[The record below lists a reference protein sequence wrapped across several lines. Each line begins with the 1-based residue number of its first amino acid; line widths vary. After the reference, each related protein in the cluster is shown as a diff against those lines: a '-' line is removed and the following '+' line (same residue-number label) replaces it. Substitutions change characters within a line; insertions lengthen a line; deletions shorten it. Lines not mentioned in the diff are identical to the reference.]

1 MTNEVYASPEANL
14 QEPQTETQTLTIK
27 EILFSFKGRIGR
39 KTYWLSLL
47 GTMLIYA
54 VFVGIFTAMT
64 GGKAEPSGIIMVF
77 FALLYIPL
85 IWICLAIPIK
95 RWHDRNKSGWWI
107 LIGFVP
113 IIGAIWSFVENGC
126 LSGDEGPNNYGPVQ
140 KQ

>member
-39 KTYWLSLL
+39 KTYWLSILGIIVFWLL
-47 GTMLIYA
+47 
-54 VFVGIFTAMT
+54 VGALTAIT
-64 GGKAEPSGIIMVF
+64 GGSGEPSALVMGFIV
-77 FALLYIPL
+77 LLYIPF
-85 IWICLAIPIK
+85 IWICIAVPVK
-95 RWHDRNKSGWWI
+95 RWHDRNKSGWWV

-126 LSGDEGPNNYGPVQ
+126 LAGDEGPNNYGPVQ

>member
-1 MTNEVYASPEANL
+1 MTNEEYASPEANL

-39 KTYWLSLL
+39 KTYWLSILGIIVFWLL
-47 GTMLIYA
+47 
-54 VFVGIFTAMT
+54 VGALTAIT
-64 GGKAEPSGIIMVF
+64 GGGGEPSALVMGFIV
-77 FALLYIPL
+77 LLYIPF
-85 IWICLAIPIK
+85 IWICIAVPVK
-95 RWHDRNKSGWWI
+95 RWHDRNKSGWWV